1 MGDKTIAAAEARKL
15 LLREYHG
22 VLSTLSID
30 APGYPFGSVVPY
42 CLDRRGCPVLL
53 ISRIAQHTKNIQANP
68 KVSLIVTQ
76 GEIDDIQ
83 SAARLTCLSDASRI
97 REEDEDTPARYYRY
111 FPNSQ
116 NYHKVHDF
124 DFYRLELA
132 RARYIGGFGDIHWID
147 PAALLQP
154 NPFTEEEERGMVRH
168 MNEDHVEA
176 MVHYCRIAQPWRVWI
191 QKAFIYAWARALS
204 GLSLNPRSARGS
216 RSAKLWWLWRAAT
229 DRQVIGAKFDLDPTE
244 ARALIALAE
253 EARAKDFLTPKAI
266 H

>member
-42 CLDRRGCPVLL
+42 CLDRRGCPVLM

-154 NPFTEEEERGMVRH
+154 NRLLKNHPGTTSKW
-168 MNEDHVEA
+168 
-176 MVHYCRIAQPWRVWI
+176 Y
-191 QKAFIYAWARALS
+191 S
-204 GLSLNPRSARGS
+204 
-216 RSAKLWWLWRAAT
+216 
-229 DRQVIGAKFDLDPTE
+229 
-244 ARALIALAE
+244 
-253 EARAKDFLTPKAI
+253 
-266 H
+266 